1 MRGGARSSQHAS
13 SPRRSASSRLAG
25 VFFFTVL
32 APEEAV
38 WLGPLVDVPVVFL
51 VVDAVLLLLL
61 LLARRRIGVG
71 RDRSAARVAA

>member
-1 MRGGARSSQHAS
+1 MRGRGPLLTARVLATAFGLLQ
-13 SPRRSASSRLAG
+13 LAG